1 MLYPT
6 HKCSVAGTG
15 EEEQICSFLSSP
27 TPTHWKD
34 TRKARAFHIL
44 CLGYPLVEEELSN
57 FKRLFKGWR
66 IIFSF
71 ITGENSFIYIYI
83 IWKTFF
89 FQKKKEGRKGI
100 SMLMIKQNPKYT
112 LNLSTP

>member
-1 MLYPT
+1 MSMSFKMLYPT

-89 FQKKKEGRKGI
+89 FQKKRKEGRAFPC
-100 SMLMIKQNPKYT
+100 S
-112 LNLSTP
+112 